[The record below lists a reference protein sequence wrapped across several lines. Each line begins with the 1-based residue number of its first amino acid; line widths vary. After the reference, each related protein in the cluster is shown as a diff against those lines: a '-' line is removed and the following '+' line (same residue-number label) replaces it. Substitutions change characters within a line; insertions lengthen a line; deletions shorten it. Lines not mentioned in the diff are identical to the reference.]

1 MKAYFPTDKPSR
13 RARDEKG
20 EAAHLFRVSLSVI
33 KRYARMVPS
42 IVNLG
47 QGQPTSRDE
56 GRCASLPGPTPSLQC
71 KNPPMAHPG
80 QQIGEAA

>member
-1 MKAYFPTDKPSR
+1 MGGVGSGNWYRYDKKTT
-13 RARDEKG
+13 AG
-20 EAAHLFRVSLSVI
+20 ETHSGLSSI
-33 KRYARMVPS
+33 KRYARMVPF

-80 QQIGEAA
+80 